1 MKANFLSA
9 QTYPNLELGLIGNC
23 SFGALI
29 DRFGRYVWCCLPRFD
44 SPPVFH
50 SLLSDDQ
57 APRHG
62 TFAIEIDDFSHSEQE
77 YVPNTAILKTR
88 LFDSSGHGIEI
99 TDFAPRFIERGRTFR
114 PQAMLR
120 QIKPLGGAV
129 KIRVV
134 LAPVSDWGKGEA
146 QLTHGSNHIRYMLD
160 NHVLRLTTNAPID
173 YILNQTQFLLNH
185 DLVLYLGPDETP
197 TVSMAQLANEFE
209 TKTEQYWRTFSRRL
223 ALPLDYQ
230 DAVIRSAIT
239 LKMCVYEDTG
249 AIIAAMTTSIP
260 EAPGTQRNWDYRY
273 CWLRDAFFV
282 IRALNRLSEVGTMED
297 HLGWIMNIVGTMD
310 ESRLQPVFG
319 IGMETDITE
328 HIEDHLPGYRGMGPV
343 RRGNQAYEHF
353 QHDVYGNVIMAA
365 TQAFFD
371 HRLFRRPDLADFHR
385 LEAIGERALKVYTE
399 PDAGMWELRTRARIH
414 TSSALMC
421 WAAADRLG
429 KIAAYLEQGDRAR
442 YWEDHATII
451 RDAILEKSWCEERG
465 AFAESFGGNELDASV
480 LLMAEVGLIDA
491 RDPRFV
497 STVLKLEEVL
507 ADGPHMRRY
516 EAADDFGAPEVAFS
530 VCAFWR
536 LDALV
541 QIGEIER
548 AREVFHALLAA
559 RNHLGLMS
567 EDIHPETGELW
578 GNFPQTYSMVG
589 IINGA
594 TRLSRPWDAVV

>member
-1 MKANFLSA
+1 MNEAP
-9 QTYPNLELGLIGNC
+9 YPNLDLGLIGNC
-23 SFGALI
+23 SIGALI
-29 DRFGRYVWCCLPRFD
+29 DRAGRYVWCCLPRFD

-50 SLLSDDQ
+50 SLLTGDPSPHS
-57 APRHG
+57 AC
-62 TFAIEIDDFSHSEQE
+62 FAIEIENFSHSEQF
-77 YVPNTAILKTR
+77 YVENTAILKTR
-88 LFDSSGHGIEI
+88 LFDKQGRGIEI
-99 TDFAPRFIERGRTFR
+99 TDFAPRFLERGRSFR
-114 PQAMLR
+114 PQAMMR
-120 QIKPLGGAV
+120 RVRPLDGAV
-129 KIRVV
+129 KIHLV
-134 LAPVSDWGKGEA
+134 LAPSTNWGKG
-146 QLTHGSNHIRYMLD
+146 QPQVTHGSNHIRYVLD
-160 NHVLRLTTNAPID
+160 HHVLRLTTDAPID
-173 YILNQTQFLLNH
+173 YILNSTAFLLK
-185 DLVLYLGPDETP
+185 DEKVFYLGPDETP
-197 TVSMAQLANEFE
+197 TVSVAQLAHEFE
-209 TKTEQYWRTFSRRL
+209 AKTEQYWRTWTRRL

-230 DAVIRSAIT
+230 EAVIRSAIT

-260 EAPGTQRNWDYRY
+260 EAPHTERNWDYRY

-282 IRALNRLSEVGTMED
+282 IRALNRLAEVGTMED

-310 ESRLQPVFG
+310 ERRLQPVFG
-319 IGMETDITE
+319 IGMETELVE
-328 HIEDHLPGYRGMGPV
+328 HIESQLPGYRGMGPV

-353 QHDVYGNVIMAA
+353 QHDVYGNVVMAA
-365 TQAFFD
+365 SQAFFD
-371 HRLFRRPDLADFHR
+371 HRLFRRPDLDDFKR
-385 LEAIGERALKVYTE
+385 LEAIGERALKVYKE

-429 KIAAYLEQGDRAR
+429 KIAGYLGQPDRAKF
-442 YWEDHATII
+442 WSEHAQII
-451 RDAILEKSWCEERG
+451 KDAILTQSWCEERG
-465 AFAESFGGNELDASV
+465 AFAESFGGHELDASV

-516 EAADDFGAPEVAFS
+516 EAADDFGAPEVSFS

-536 LDALV
+536 LDALA
-541 QIGEIER
+541 QIGETER
-548 AREVFHALLAA
+548 AREVFEALLAA

-567 EDIHPETGELW
+567 EDIHPQTGELW

-594 TRLSRPWDAVV
+594 TRLSRPWDAIL

>member
-1 MKANFLSA
+1 MTA
-9 QTYPNLELGLIGNC
+9 QAYPNLDLGLIGN
-23 SFGALI
+23 SSIGALI
-29 DRFGRYVWCCLPRFD
+29 DRSGRYVWCCLPRFD

-50 SLLSDDQ
+50 ALLGKET
-57 APRHG
+57 APKSG
-62 TFAIEIDDFSHSEQE
+62 TFAIEIEDFSHSEQH

-88 LFDSSGHGIEI
+88 LYDTKGRGIEI

-120 QIKPLGGAV
+120 RVRPLNGAV
-129 KIRVV
+129 KITVI
-134 LAPVSDWGKGEA
+134 LAPVSNWDKSRA
-146 QLTHGSNHIRYMLD
+146 QLTHGSNHIRYVLEH
-160 NHVLRLTTNAPID
+160 HVIRLTTDAPID
-173 YILNQTQFLLNH
+173 YVLNRTPFLLND

-197 TVSMAQLANEFE
+197 TVSMGQLANEFE
-209 TKTEQYWRTFSRRL
+209 AKTEQYWRTWTRRL

-310 ESRLQPVFG
+310 ETRLQPVFG
-319 IGMETDITE
+319 IGMETELVE

-353 QHDVYGNVIMAA
+353 QHDVYGNVVMAA
-365 TQAFFD
+365 AQAFFD
-371 HRLFRRPDLADFHR
+371 HRLFRRPDLDDFRR
-385 LEAIGERALKVYTE
+385 LEAIGERALKVYRE

-429 KIAAYLEQGDRAR
+429 KIAEFLGQSERAT
-442 YWEDHATII
+442 YWQDHAAII
-451 RDAILEKSWCEERG
+451 RDAILTESWSEERG
-465 AFAESFGGNELDASV
+465 AFAESFGGRELDASV
-480 LLMAEVGLIDA
+480 LLMAEVGLIDPK
-491 RDPRFV
+491 DPRFV

-536 LDALV
+536 LDALA
-541 QIGEIER
+541 QIGETER
-548 AREVFHALLAA
+548 AREVFEALLAA

-567 EDIHPETGELW
+567 EDIHPGTGELW